1 VLLSAR
7 ADYYRAYE
15 KYLALLSS
23 EFGSFKVVDGQF
35 IFPLQRTVERYKATA
50 QAMTSAA
57 KRVND
62 LETDMKRQSQPLP
75 EEWIQLTGA
84 K

>member
-1 VLLSAR
+1 MLSAR

-15 KYLALLSS
+15 KYMALLSS
-23 EFGSFKVVDGQF
+23 EFGSFKVVGGQF
-35 IFPLQRTVERYKATA
+35 IFPLHRTVERYNAAA

-57 KRVND
+57 SRVTE
-62 LETDMKRQSQPLP
+62 LETDMNKQNQALP